1 MIGGGIGGPPLEAG
15 GDGEMEVGTGV
26 GIGARGEGR
35 GGSEY
40 VSTGILAAGPV
51 VATVAADD
59 GAVTRTVFFRCE
71 ENEVIRQRDKKTLS
85 SVEFR
90 EFHDMSVRWSGFL
103 GRVQSRHN
111 GFRLGDDWFHGLE
124 NYWMRDFCTHNLHC
138 DTVYFTIL

>member
-40 VSTGILAAGPV
+40 VSIGILAAGPV

-59 GAVTRTVFFRCE
+59 GAVTRPCFF
-71 ENEVIRQRDKKTLS
+71 VAKK
-85 SVEFR
+85 
-90 EFHDMSVRWSGFL
+90 MK
-103 GRVQSRHN
+103 
-111 GFRLGDDWFHGLE
+111 
-124 NYWMRDFCTHNLHC
+124 
-138 DTVYFTIL
+138 